1 MSTSL
6 EYAIGPAKRSHADLI
21 ARIYTDAILARDS
34 TMLLEP
40 VSTLEIETKLIQ
52 LSERETILVAV
63 DPKETVIGWGT
74 VKLYSDRPGY
84 RLTCETSIF
93 VDGAYRGQGVGKN
106 LQVALL
112 DFARKTG
119 FHHVLVRVWA
129 QNQTSISLHSK
140 LGFTL
145 VGIQK
150 EIGHVD
156 SKWIDVAVMQCLL

>member
-1 MSTSL
+1 MYT
-6 EYAIGPAKRSHADLI
+6 IGPAGRSHADAV

-34 TMLLEP
+34 TMLLDP
-40 VSTLEIETKLIQ
+40 VSGPEIESKLTS
-52 LSERETILVAV
+52 LSGRETILVAV
-63 DPKETVIGWGT
+63 DPNNAVLGWGT

-106 LQVALL
+106 LQVALM

-119 FHHVLVRVWA
+119 FHHILVRIWA
-129 QNQTSISLHSK
+129 QNQKSISLHSK

>member
-1 MSTSL
+1 MSTL
-6 EYAIGPAKRSHADLI
+6 IEYAIRPATLSHADSV

-40 VSTLEIETKLIQ
+40 VSALEIETKLNQ
-52 LSERETILVAV
+52 LSDRETILVAV
-63 DPKETVIGWGT
+63 DLKETVLGWGT
-74 VKLYSDRPGY
+74 VKFYSDRPGY

-93 VDGAYRGQGVGKN
+93 VDGSYRGQGVGTD
-106 LQVALL
+106 LQIALL

-119 FHHVLVRVWA
+119 FHHVLVRIWA
-129 QNQTSISLHSK
+129 QNHSSISLHSK